1 VKQVSLENAE
11 KTIETLTKEVDRM
24 NKQNK
29 SVQEENN
36 KFEAEILA
44 SNQAVVDSQR
54 KIELLTAEVENPS

>member
-1 VKQVSLENAE
+1 MKQVSLENAE